1 MTRFSRAGAMVG
13 ILLLVGYGAAAQ
25 PRMATAQGTTS
36 SMSSMSTVSPLPPRA
51 PLSQM
56 APPAVAE
63 GRIGAT
69 PNSGPVTGYGSG
81 GMSHEPGT
89 PTNAP
94 YSNSGR
100 R

>member
-1 MTRFSRAGAMVG
+1 MARFCRAGAMVG
-13 ILLLVGYGAAAQ
+13 VLLLVGYGAAAR
-25 PRMATAQGTTS
+25 PGMATAQGTA
-36 SMSSMSTVSPLPPRA
+36 SSMSTVSPLPPRA

-56 APPAVAE
+56 APPTVAE
-63 GRIGAT
+63 GRIGAA
-69 PNSGPVTGYGSG
+69 PNPGPVTGYGSG